1 MEDSSMEEKKVIA
14 VAGASS
20 GTGKAIAERFGKNGH
35 QVALCARRE
44 ELIREIADG
53 INRAGGKA
61 LGLKADMAVW
71 KDAEAFVEKTV
82 EEFGRIDVMVN
93 NAGAA
98 IEIKEFGDYT
108 LEEIDRGIGV
118 NFTSVLYGCRAV
130 IPHMKKQKSGYII
143 NATSILGKRSRSNLA
158 VYSAGKHGVEG
169 FTKSLANE
177 LRKYGIKVTV
187 LAPAAI
193 DTEWGKK
200 GGMENL
206 PPGKLLQ
213 AEDIAEMVELLIK
226 TADHYAVWN
235 IDFMALDQS
244 VEPL

>member
-35 QVALCARRE
+35 PVALCARRE
-44 ELIREIADG
+44 ELIREIAES
-53 INRAGGKA
+53 INTAGGKA
-61 LGLKADMAVW
+61 LGFKADMAVW
-71 KDAEAFVEKTV
+71 KEAEAFVERTV
-82 EEFGRIDVMVN
+82 EEFGRIDVMIN

-193 DTEWGKK
+193 NTEWGKK
-200 GGMENL
+200 GGMESL
-206 PPGKLLQ
+206 PSGKLLQ
-213 AEDIAEMVELLIK
+213 AEDIAEMVELLLQ

-235 IDFMALDQS
+235 VDFMALDQS